1 MAKIKYK
8 FNPENLAYE
17 KFKRSKL
24 EWFVRIAGFMAA
36 FAILTF
42 GLYLVASSIFETP
55 TEKIQK
61 REIEYLKKLNKDQQ
75 ERVDVLSDIV
85 AELENRD
92 ENVYRNIFGADPIP
106 KSIRDAGYG
115 GVEKYATLEGYS
127 NSELVVESQKKI
139 DKLSKKLYI
148 LSKSYDELEELANKK
163 EEMLASIPAIQPIK
177 SGKQIRIA
185 SGFGWRVHPLY
196 KVVKFHE
203 GLDFSGPLGTDIY
216 ATGDGT
222 VVEVE
227 YSRRGYGNKVVIS
240 HGYGYK
246 TLYAHMHK
254 FNVRR
259 GQKVKRGEK
268 IGTIGNTGLS
278 TGPHL
283 HYEVHIN
290 GKKVN
295 PVYFF
300 HNDLTPEEYEKVLKL
315 AEQANQ
321 ALD

>member
-8 FNPENLAYE
+8 FNPDNLAFE
-17 KFKRSKL
+17 KFKRSRV
-24 EWFVRIAGFMAA
+24 EWIMRLGGIISSFI
-36 FAILTF
+36 IITF
-42 GLYLVASSIFETP
+42 GFYLIVSFFFETP
-55 TEKIQK
+55 REKIQN
-61 REIEYLKKLNKDQQ
+61 REIEYLVLQNKLQK
-75 ERVDVLSDIV
+75 ERVESLNNIV
-85 AELENRD
+85 DELKNRD
-92 ENVYRNIFGADPIP
+92 ENIYRNIFEAEPIP
-106 KSIRDAGYG
+106 QSIRDAGYG
-115 GVEKYATLEGYS
+115 GVEKYANLEGYS
-127 NSELVVESQKKI
+127 NSDLAIESQKQI

-148 LSKSYDELEELANKK
+148 LSKSYDQLEIMAEKK
-163 EEMLASIPAIQPIK
+163 GEMLASIPAIQPVK
-177 SGKQIRIA
+177 TEKKVRIA

-196 KVVKFHE
+196 KVMKFHE
-203 GLDFSGPLGTDIY
+203 GLDFSGSIGTDIY

-240 HGYGYK
+240 HGFGYK

-268 IGTIGNTGLS
+268 IGVIGNTGLS

-283 HYEVHIN
+283 HYEVILN
-290 GKKVN
+290 GKKLN

-300 HNDLTPEEYEKVLKL
+300 HNDLTPAEYEKVLQL